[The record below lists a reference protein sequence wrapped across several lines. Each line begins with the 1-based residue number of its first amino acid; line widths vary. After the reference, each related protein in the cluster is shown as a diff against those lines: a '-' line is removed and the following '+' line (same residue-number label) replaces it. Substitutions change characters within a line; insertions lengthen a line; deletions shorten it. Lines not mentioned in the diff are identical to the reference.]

1 MFLKIQ
7 TGHCRVNY
15 KLIHQKTMSEYSPKT
30 LIVIALALVTEG
42 GYRGDNP
49 LMEKPEIKTLVTK
62 IQQQLII
69 YYYN

>member
-1 MFLKIQ
+1 
-7 TGHCRVNY
+7 
-15 KLIHQKTMSEYSPKT
+15 MSEYSPKT

-62 IQQQLII
+62 ILEARKTNQNQTTTSPLTPQI
-69 YYYN
+69 